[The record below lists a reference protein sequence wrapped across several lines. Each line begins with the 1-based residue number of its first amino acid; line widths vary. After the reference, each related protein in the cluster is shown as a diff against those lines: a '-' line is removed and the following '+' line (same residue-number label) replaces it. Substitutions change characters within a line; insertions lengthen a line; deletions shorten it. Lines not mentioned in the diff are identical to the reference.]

1 MAEILKK
8 NPELVDKVTKKLKV
22 LEDKA
27 EEFFELEEDDYLA
40 ESKEIL
46 KMKIGSKML
55 DGYKNIDM
63 LNTGDNKPLVDLGD
77 NMKGLNDIIDEL
89 KPITTQKIEKKS
101 NKFIPEKLLGEK
113 NENAGQMMIVKQ
125 DTTSQGEK
133 GQENALDLFSKSKQ
147 RQLGA
152 IYIDKIKKII
162 GLHVKL
168 TAEHTD
174 AIALITSEWVHL
186 EKEFVERLNA
196 KPYSA
201 YLELREKYETDFKA
215 ILQHDK
221 KKKK

>member
-113 NENAGQMMIVKQ
+113 NENAGQMMIVK
-125 DTTSQGEK
+125 
-133 GQENALDLFSKSKQ
+133 
-147 RQLGA
+147 
-152 IYIDKIKKII
+152 
-162 GLHVKL
+162 
-168 TAEHTD
+168 
-174 AIALITSEWVHL
+174 
-186 EKEFVERLNA
+186 
-196 KPYSA
+196 
-201 YLELREKYETDFKA
+201 
-215 ILQHDK
+215 
-221 KKKK
+221 